1 MLEKVFAI
9 VSMLAVI
16 VFVGILTVGVMEPDL
31 WIVAIVVVGISIY
44 DFWKTLR
51 DNSVRNASDH

>member
-9 VSMLAVI
+9 ISMLAVI

-31 WIVAIVVVGISIY
+31 WIVAIVVVGILIY
-44 DFWKTLR
+44 DFRKTLR
-51 DNSVRNASDH
+51 DNAARNASDQ